1 MSGGRSLW
9 GGRRIRLGRFFLV
22 ESLQG
27 CHMRCT
33 SIWLF
38 AVSLL
43 VIFSTSPPLAA
54 QPLNANDK
62 LRFLE
67 SICQNVQRESRCL
80 NSGKL
85 VLGLSIGWIMFEG
98 CSASGEVETIV
109 ACFDKASLLAAELT
123 GDQGFHK
130 QSRHC
135 HRFQGDHTEDAIVRC
150 YREGFKYS
158 VHTLKKYHGQSPE
171 PSSE

>member
-1 MSGGRSLW
+1 M
-9 GGRRIRLGRFFLV
+9 RRTSIRLL
-22 ESLQG
+22 
-27 CHMRCT
+27 
-33 SIWLF
+33 

-43 VIFSTSPPLAA
+43 ALSCFSPSLAA
-54 QPLNANDK
+54 ESLTEDDK
-62 LRFLE
+62 VRFLE

-98 CSASGEVETIV
+98 CSVSGEVETMV

-123 GDQGFHK
+123 GDPEFKK
-130 QSRHC
+130 QYRYC
-135 HRFQGDHTEDAIVRC
+135 HRFQGDHNEDAVVRC

-158 VHTLKKYHGQSPE
+158 VHTLKKYHGESAE
-171 PSSE
+171 PSAE

>member
-1 MSGGRSLW
+1 M
-9 GGRRIRLGRFFLV
+9 RRTSIRLL
-22 ESLQG
+22 
-27 CHMRCT
+27 
-33 SIWLF
+33 

-43 VIFSTSPPLAA
+43 ALSCFSPSLAA
-54 QPLNANDK
+54 ESLTEDDK
-62 LRFLE
+62 MRFLE

-98 CSASGEVETIV
+98 CSVSGEVETMV

-123 GDQGFHK
+123 GDPEFQK
-130 QSRHC
+130 QYRYC
-135 HRFQGDHTEDAIVRC
+135 HRFRGDHNEDAIVRC

-158 VHTLKKYHGQSPE
+158 VHTLEKYHGESAE
-171 PSSE
+171 PSTE